1 MTVYKVWIHI
11 EQIDEEHDH
20 HHEITELQ
28 AADYVAL
35 LLDRYRREH
44 NLTGM

>member
-1 MTVYKVWIHI
+1 MTVYKIWIHI

-28 AADYVAL
+28 AAGIAITPHHPTL
-35 LLDRYRREH
+35 
-44 NLTGM
+44 